1 MPWNFKILL
10 EVKNSRESRQVPR
23 IRNLTV
29 DINFKRN
36 DENTNLY
43 ETFNCTFITWPKTR
57 KTIGDVFL
65 KFFQIQ
71 IIVKYKNKNKKPKF

>member
-23 IRNLTV
+23 IQNLTV

-43 ETFNCTFITWPKTR
+43 ETFKLYI
-57 KTIGDVFL
+57 
-65 KFFQIQ
+65 
-71 IIVKYKNKNKKPKF
+71 YHMA